1 MGNIMLDNKAE
12 LQISKIPLSNNKIQR
27 SIPHLSDN
35 IEENII
41 SKFQNSLFARQIVDS
56 TDISNHA
63 QLIKFI
69 HEDAIINQFLCCK
82 QLPIT
87 TKGQDIFDA
96 ITICLKKYGLSCE
109 LCAGVCTN
117 GAPTMVGSVKGFAL
131 HL

>member
-1 MGNIMLDNKAE
+1 MLDDKAE

-63 QLIKFI
+63 QLIEFI
-69 HEDAIINQFLCCK
+69 HEDAIIN
-82 QLPIT
+82 
-87 TKGQDIFDA
+87 
-96 ITICLKKYGLSCE
+96 
-109 LCAGVCTN
+109 
-117 GAPTMVGSVKGFAL
+117 
-131 HL
+131 